1 MGKKSR
7 LKKERRLARMQSK
20 PKGLFFEVEKLEPT
34 DTQSEQSDHFE
45 HCLVATKT
53 VLGRYNPLDTAI
65 ALFTSELWP
74 ANVGSPIKHIF
85 AWRAL
90 LELPSDS
97 KGRKPIASYA
107 EFKEFVEALYQ
118 AWPELPMLEDF
129 CSEADWGHI
138 KVRLGREFAPMF
150 YGSCIERTPDF
161 VEAFRITYSEVPKAQ
176 GQMNLALAIQARI
189 IDSIPHVETDSEEG
203 PNPGYVEVPTE
214 AFWLECKSAIPKI
227 GADIAQWR
235 NKAGKEL
242 ETRPSEFT
250 VPITSN
256 SFGDTV
262 MQGRALPFLAV
273 EIDNVWVPISV
284 RSGPSVVIDHWAN
297 KDGIKVNSHIHQQ
310 LTQFVSER
318 FQQVVPGPI
327 TLYIDNIAK
336 GDLPVSCILSGKTGV
351 YLICACDQTSYE
363 QLAHAAKDT
372 YTKVNSGA
380 KLRFRLADGCELV
393 LSKDGISGLSA
404 DELKILI
411 VLTQSSTAMGVIMAP
426 QRPVHFLP
434 LADFV
439 TIFDSLNNLEELEQY
454 WKFKDSQRCS
464 LGPFLGGAADLFASF
479 RDTHGVLVDG
489 ANSPT
494 YIGLDPSWGTSWRF
508 RELNYFWS
516 LAPEVFPDG
525 STAWKLS
532 EGTEGN
538 VVLESRSHNSVA
550 YSTDVGGCT
559 VQTLVG
565 ISSNLALED
574 ARMIDMFAQLLV
586 DCSYRCR
593 ELIADIQLF
602 QCSHVL
608 LLCDLAP
615 SCPVNVNDEIKP
627 IEEFDRVLVTA
638 ERHVEKEGLFRL
650 QIDARAVFAGLANA
664 QDGSFEI
671 RCLLETLE
679 RCLDV
684 CGSTLPLG
692 FAERLK
698 DLSSKSARYHI
709 QVVHRNVDVPDYA
722 KPIIP
727 SPTDYKLAR
736 KHLAEE
742 IKALGLTPGRY
753 ELIQAKAQIDPASA
767 RLRSHI
773 ESRLASLDR
782 HQCIQAFI
790 QQHDALLFS
799 ERKRILRTRQSLAH
813 EVEYDRLDA
822 IEQARKDFGAPAR
835 HYRYLLEKI
844 VSSPISG
851 SEQVSEDVLREL
863 VSLVDWFKV
872 LTSASDVL
880 HNDIDVGGVVIDDSY
895 IPEVFYSDD
904 HEERETH
911 FARVE
916 AQSKLGVEV
925 NKEDTVEGA
934 QEELLNSEPLKTA
947 FESDLGF
954 DLNSMLTALV
964 VLSQAQRH
972 GLGDEL
978 SFSYYS
984 TPERL
989 ARVLSANIEGLMEKV
1004 ATKIVSFL
1012 TLSPEGVRQLSGRN
1026 VVEAD
1031 VPYWEH
1037 KKRLHRYA
1045 IRPLVP
1051 DGSSL
1056 IWGAETASRAL
1067 NIWMSAVRDGFLPAD
1082 FNWPHV
1088 EPVIR
1093 KVKQGIE
1100 KQLEIRTEEIFRRY
1114 TPYVEGGIDFFRKF
1128 RSERFE
1134 DVGDFDTFAYWPEH
1148 NLLITVECKYNQ
1160 PAHTMKDSR
1169 RLRDK
1174 IFGKS
1179 ENDNKGQISKIFRR
1193 RLFLEKNT
1201 TKLLDLLKW
1210 PITDEKPVRHVE
1222 LYVSR
1227 DVYYWMVHPPY
1238 SVPTQFIAVDALD
1251 SWLNTE
1257 LNRSNCENA

>member
-7 LKKERRLARMQSK
+7 LKKGRRLARMQSK
-20 PKGLFFEVEKLEPT
+20 PKELFFEVEKLEPT
-34 DTQSEQSDHFE
+34 DTQSGQSDHFE
-45 HCLVATKT
+45 HCLVATKA
-53 VLGRYNPLDTAI
+53 VLGRYKPLDTAI

-74 ANVGSPIKHIF
+74 ANVGSPIKHIL
-85 AWRAL
+85 AWRTL

-118 AWPELPMLEDF
+118 AWPDLPMLEDF
-129 CSEADWGHI
+129 CSEADWGQI
-138 KVRLGREFAPMF
+138 KARLGTEFVPIF

-161 VEAFRITYSEVPKAQ
+161 LEAFRVTYSELPEAQ
-176 GQMNLALAIQARI
+176 AQMNLALAIQARI
-189 IDSIPHVETDSEEG
+189 IDSISHVENNSKEG
-203 PNPGYVEVPTE
+203 PQPGYVEVPTE
-214 AFWLECKSAIPKI
+214 AFWLECKSEIPKI

-235 NKAGKEL
+235 NEAGKEL

-262 MQGRALPFLAV
+262 MQGQALPFLAV
-273 EIDNVWVPISV
+273 EIEDIWVPLSV

-297 KDGIKVNSHIHQQ
+297 KDGIKVNARTHQR
-310 LTQFVSER
+310 LAQFVSER
-318 FQQVVPGPI
+318 FQRVVPGPI
-327 TLYIDNIAK
+327 TLYVDNTAK
-336 GDLPVSCILSGKTGV
+336 EELPVSCILSGKTAL
-351 YLICACDQTSYE
+351 YLICACDRTSYE
-363 QLAHAAKDT
+363 QLSHAAKDI
-372 YTKVNSGA
+372 YTKVKSGA
-380 KLRFRLADGCELV
+380 QLRFRLANGRELA
-393 LSKDGISGLSA
+393 LSKGRISGPSA
-404 DELKILI
+404 DELKIII
-411 VLTQSSTAMGVIMAP
+411 VLTQSSTAMNFIEAP
-426 QRPVHFLP
+426 QRPVRLLP

-439 TIFDSLNNLEELEQY
+439 TIFDSLNNLEELDQY
-454 WKFKDSQRCS
+454 WKFEDSQRRS
-464 LGPFLGGAADLFASF
+464 LGPFLGGAADIFASF
-479 RDTHGVLVDG
+479 RDTHGVLVEG

-494 YIGLDPSWGTSWRF
+494 YISLDPSWGTSWRF
-508 RELNYFWS
+508 RELNNFWS
-516 LAPEVFPDG
+516 RAPEVFPDG
-525 STAWKLS
+525 SMAWKLS
-532 EGTEGN
+532 KGTEGTI
-538 VVLESRSHNSVA
+538 VLESRSHNSIA
-550 YSTDVGGCT
+550 YSTEVGGCT
-559 VQTLVG
+559 IQTLVE
-565 ISSNLALED
+565 ISSNFALED
-574 ARMIDMFAQLLV
+574 ARMVDIFAQLLV
-586 DCSYRCR
+586 DCFYRCR
-593 ELIADIQLF
+593 EFIAYIPIF

-608 LLCDLAP
+608 FLCDLAP
-615 SCPVNVNDEIKP
+615 SCSVNVNDEIKP

-638 ERHVEKEGLFRL
+638 ERHVEQEGLFRL
-650 QIDARAVFAGLANA
+650 QIDSCAVLAGLANA

-679 RCLDV
+679 RCLYV

-692 FAERLK
+692 FVEQLK
-698 DLSSKSARYHI
+698 DLSSKAARYHM
-709 QVVHRNVDVPDYA
+709 QVVLRNVDVPDYA

-727 SPTDYKLAR
+727 SPTEYKLAR

-742 IKALGLTPGRY
+742 IKTLGITPGRY

-799 ERKRILRTRQSLAH
+799 ERNRVLRARQSLAH
-813 EVEYDRLDA
+813 DVEYDRLDV
-822 IEQARKDFGAPAR
+822 IEHARKDFGVSAQ
-835 HYRYLLEKI
+835 HYRYLLEKSI
-844 VSSPISG
+844 SSQLSG
-851 SEQVSEDVLREL
+851 SEHVTETVLREL
-863 VSLVDWFKV
+863 VGLVDWFKV
-872 LTSASDVL
+872 LTSASDAL
-880 HNDIDVGGVVIDDSY
+880 HNDIDVGGVDIDDSY

-904 HEERETH
+904 HEERENH
-911 FARVE
+911 FARVA
-916 AQSKLGVEV
+916 AQSTLGVDV

-934 QEELLNSEPLKTA
+934 QEELLNSESLKTA
-947 FESDLGF
+947 FELDLGF
-954 DLNSMLTALV
+954 GLNDMLTALV

-972 GLGDEL
+972 GLGDKL

-984 TPERL
+984 TPEQL
-989 ARVLSANIEGLMEKV
+989 SRVFSANIEGLKEEV
-1004 ATKIVSFL
+1004 AKKIVSFL
-1012 TLSPEGVRQLSGRN
+1012 TLSQDGVRQLSGRN
-1026 VVEAD
+1026 VLEAD
-1031 VPYWEH
+1031 IPYWEH
-1037 KKRLHRYA
+1037 RKRLHRYA

-1100 KQLEIRTEEIFRRY
+1100 KQLEVRTEEIFRRY

-1160 PAHTMKDSR
+1160 PPYTMKDSR

-1201 TKLLDLLKW
+1201 IKLLDLLKW

-1238 SVPTQFIAVDALD
+1238 PVPTQFIAVDALD